1 MNKIETKQLLEEISA
16 VDKRQITPE
25 MIEMWSQ
32 ILGHIP
38 LDIAKQAH
46 IMARKDQS
54 MTYLEPKH
62 IVGWAR
68 EAAYALDRKKP
79 KTEDEVKRG
88 DPEPICRAHS
98 KKITQCLAC
107 CRRLAPMA
115 DETAAKILVWA
126 KENIYA

>member
-1 MNKIETKQLLEEISA
+1 MNKLETKELLDEVHAI
-16 VDKRQITPE
+16 DKRQITPE
-25 MIEMWSQ
+25 TIQMWFS

-46 IMARKDQS
+46 IMARKDAS
-54 MTYLEPKH
+54 VSYLEPKH
-62 IVGWAR
+62 IIAWAR

-79 KTEDEVKRG
+79 KAEDEVKRG

-98 KKITQCLAC
+98 KKITQCMTC
-107 CRRLAPMA
+107 CRKMA
-115 DETAAKILVWA
+115 HLSEETPARILVWA